1 MIIMNPTFV
10 DVIDEIKSNSTVAAI
25 LERIKTL
32 DAKHDE
38 WSLGSPLISTQLSA
52 QLFKQ
57 MSVIFGVILSLCI
70 WTAKGIG
77 FS

>member
-38 WSLGSPLISTQLSA
+38 
-52 QLFKQ
+52 
-57 MSVIFGVILSLCI
+57 
-70 WTAKGIG
+70 
-77 FS
+77 